1 MTHGV
6 MLHGLLLVSLL
17 DLGRGGLDVDLEKVI
32 VEGISDH

>member
-6 MLHGLLLVSLL
+6 MLHGLLLVSLF
-17 DLGRGGLDVDLEKVI
+17 DLSRSGLDVDLEEVI